1 MFFHAIL
8 ITTRDAISVMIL
20 LLLFKYL
27 FSDSWPWIKNTKVSL
42 NQSEEG
48 MVNGRPQIIALVT
61 VESLPKDSVDMSP

>member
-1 MFFHAIL
+1 
-8 ITTRDAISVMIL
+8 MIL